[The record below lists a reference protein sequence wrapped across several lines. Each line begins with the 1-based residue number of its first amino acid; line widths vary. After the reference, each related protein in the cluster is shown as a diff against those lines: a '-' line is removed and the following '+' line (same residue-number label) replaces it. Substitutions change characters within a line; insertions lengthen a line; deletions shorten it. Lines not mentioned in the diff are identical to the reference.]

1 MLYRDVSLSHGR
13 IPLSDLISNGE
24 DLIAKLI
31 SDLTDGMVSIS
42 ADDISFN
49 GGPFGEIQ
57 GILNNFGL
65 DFNGMI
71 NEFKS
76 RYQAFNTD
84 LQNMSDEKRSIFKA
98 RPISLPR
105 FPSILQIGSKVPS
118 IQYSFELNAILWD
131 KLNTVFP
138 NPTFNGVSI
147 PNIPPGS
154 TFAETF
160 QRGDFPGKHSVQ
172 PHFLG

>member
-1 MLYRDVSLSHGR
+1 MLYRDVFFSHGR
-13 IPLSDLISNGE
+13 IPLRDLIANGE
-24 DLIAKLI
+24 DLIAKLL

-42 ADDISFN
+42 ADGISFN
-49 GGPFGEIQ
+49 GGPFGKIR
-57 GILNNFGL
+57 GIFDSFGL
-65 DFNGMI
+65 DFNDLI
-71 NEFKS
+71 SKFTS
-76 RYQAFNTD
+76 RYQAFKED
-84 LQNMSDEKRSIFKA
+84 LLNMSAERQLLFNL

-118 IQYSFELNAILWD
+118 IQYSYELNVILWD
-131 KLNTVFP
+131 KLNTMFP

-147 PNIPPGS
+147 PNIPTGS

-172 PHFLG
+172 PHC